1 MLKTQHVTFDELN
14 ERLRDYEQKYGYS
27 TIQFYRR
34 FRDGELGDEDDLM
47 MWAGLYHLYR
57 NLRLTSHISSCI
69 TRMNSSS
76 SERRRG
82 ASA

>member
-1 MLKTQHVTFDELN
+1 
-14 ERLRDYEQKYGYS
+14 
-27 TIQFYRR
+27 
-34 FRDGELGDEDDLM
+34 LGDDDDLM
-47 MWAGLYHLYR
+47 MWAGLYHLY
-57 NLRLTSHISSCI
+57 LTSCHTPHVSSCI